1 MPGERMAPRWTER
14 RGEMK
19 QSCWKTKTGWDKSL
33 AGEQKQLRGKSAN
46 DLVLG
51 PKCLKL
57 EGTFPTI
64 NPLIACS
71 LESSKA
77 LCPRPSFAV
86 TSLVMSHIH
95 SLYLGNVLDY
105 DPHRYLL

>member
-1 MPGERMAPRWTER
+1 
-14 RGEMK
+14 MK
-19 QSCWKTKTGWDKSL
+19 QSCWETKTCWDKSL
-33 AGEQKQLRGKSAN
+33 AGPKRLKS
-46 DLVLG
+46 
-51 PKCLKL
+51 

-77 LCPRPSFAV
+77 LCPGSSLTV

-95 SLYLGNVLDY
+95 SLCLGYVLDY
-105 DPHRYLL
+105 DPHQYPL